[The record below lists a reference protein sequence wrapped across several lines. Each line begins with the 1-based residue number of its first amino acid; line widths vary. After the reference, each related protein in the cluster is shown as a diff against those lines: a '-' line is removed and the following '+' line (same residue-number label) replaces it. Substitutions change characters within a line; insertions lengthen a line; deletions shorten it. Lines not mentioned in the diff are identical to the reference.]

1 MFNLAIKL
9 YWWGTKHNHKSNNYE
24 EEKSNDNK
32 VMSSD
37 RLGEI
42 EADQIEINP
51 EYFEEVPEFLKQKEE
66 ESRLIQV
73 SHLKKEIRQRIY
85 GNQ

>member
-1 MFNLAIKL
+1 
-9 YWWGTKHNHKSNNYE
+9 
-24 EEKSNDNK
+24 
-32 VMSSD
+32 MSSD

-73 SHLKKEIRQRIY
+73 SHLKKKFAKGFMAINNLNAKIY
-85 GNQ
+85 EDQIFALLGHNGAGKTTTINVL